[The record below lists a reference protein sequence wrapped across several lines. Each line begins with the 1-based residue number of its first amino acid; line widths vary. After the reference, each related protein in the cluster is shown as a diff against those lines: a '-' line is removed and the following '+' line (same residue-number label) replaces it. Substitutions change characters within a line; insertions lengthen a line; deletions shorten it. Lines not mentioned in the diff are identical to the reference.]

1 MTKSAKITLIKL
13 LIVLLLSGSM
23 LMLPFEEW
31 GVPINT
37 VQSRVIALF
46 VFAALMWILEVI
58 PIWTTSV
65 LVITLTLLCMSN
77 QSLNFMQVERF
88 DSNAVKAI
96 IADAYGP
103 EADAA
108 TVAATQATVI
118 AELKKQTSLSPAV
131 VRTSI
136 NNAILAP
143 VVNGEVEKAAQA
155 ENEAAAAAAATA
167 ATAVALAEERTL
179 AAGLAV
185 EAVSAVE
192 NAAAEQAAAA
202 AAAEAAQATATEAA
216 AATAVA
222 TAQKDAAAEQ
232 YALAAAAAG
241 RAVAIAEGAAA
252 QAEVARAAA
261 ASATATANA
270 AASNA
275 QAAAHAAT
283 IADNTAQEK
292 AAAAA
297 ALAAE
302 AELAL
307 KAAEAKRAAVAEDGS
322 NVELAAAATNL
333 SDAAAAK
340 AAEAAAAEQQAVVA
354 REAAARA
361 AAARDAAL
369 TAAEDARKA
378 AEQAA
383 ATAEAFANSAVNAAN
398 IATEKKAAA
407 DTAAAAAEAA
417 ANAASAAV
425 AKENSA
431 TAAAAEAVA
440 KADAAAAAAA
450 LAVTA
455 AQSNETKDAL
465 AAVEQANN
473 AATEAKMAADAAAAK
488 AAAAANA
495 KPALLA
501 AAGRLYSG
509 PVSEQIDNL
518 KLVSVAKQKSIFGTF
533 ADPIIILFLGGFFL
547 ADAATKFRRAINL
560 ARVLLKPFGTNPKF
574 VLLGLM
580 SVTAIFS
587 MFMSNT
593 ATAAMMLAL
602 LTPVLALFKPEDRG
616 RAAFALCIPI
626 GANVGGIGTPIG
638 TPPNA
643 IALKYMQ
650 DLGLDVTF
658 GKWMMFGIPFVLIML
673 LVGWLVLLKMFPIS
687 QKSLDLSKELKGKF
701 LTTPKAI
708 VVYATFIITIPLWVI
723 PKDYHGLDANSVAII
738 PIVVFSVTG
747 VITKKDLRGMA
758 WDVLWLVAGGFALGV
773 ALSETNLAKD
783 MINAIPFGEWNSTVL
798 LIGASCICLFMA
810 TFMSHTATAALLVPI
825 LGGVAG
831 AMMKASSMDNAGA
844 VALLVTVAF
853 ASSLGMALPIST
865 PPNAMA
871 YATGHIEQKG
881 MAVSGT
887 ILCLLGLVI
896 TIIMMVGL
904 GAIGFFG

>member
-23 LMLPFEEW
+23 LLLPFEEW
-31 GVPINT
+31 GVPINA
-37 VQSRVIALF
+37 VQTRVIALF
-46 VFAALMWILEVI
+46 IFAALMWILEVI

-65 LVITLTLLCMSN
+65 LVITLTLLGMSN
-77 QSLNFMQVERF
+77 QSLNFLQVDRF
-88 DSNAVKAI
+88 DSTAVKAI
-96 IADAYGP
+96 VAEAYGP
-103 EADAA
+103 SANAEM
-108 TVAATQATVI
+108 VKATQDTVI
-118 AELKKQTSLSPAV
+118 AELKKQTSLSPDG
-131 VRTSI
+131 VRTTI

-143 VVNGEVEKAAQA
+143 VVTGTADEATKAQ
-155 ENEAAAAAAATA
+155 
-167 ATAVALAEERTL
+167 LL
-179 AAGLAV
+179 
-185 EAVSAVE
+185 
-192 NAAAEQAAAA
+192 
-202 AAAEAAQATATEAA
+202 
-216 AATAVA
+216 
-222 TAQKDAAAEQ
+222 
-232 YALAAAAAG
+232 
-241 RAVAIAEGAAA
+241 
-252 QAEVARAAA
+252 
-261 ASATATANA
+261 
-270 AASNA
+270 AASNRLV
-275 QAAAHAAT
+275 
-283 IADNTAQEK
+283 DS
-292 AAAAA
+292 
-297 ALAAE
+297 
-302 AELAL
+302 EL
-307 KAAEAKRAAVAEDGS
+307 
-322 NVELAAAATNL
+322 N
-333 SDAAAAK
+333 
-340 AAEAAAAEQQAVVA
+340 QQ
-354 REAAARA
+354 
-361 AAARDAAL
+361 
-369 TAAEDARKA
+369 
-378 AEQAA
+378 
-383 ATAEAFANSAVNAAN
+383 
-398 IATEKKAAA
+398 I
-407 DTAAAAAEAA
+407 
-417 ANAASAAV
+417 
-425 AKENSA
+425 KE
-431 TAAAAEAVA
+431 
-440 KADAAAAAAA
+440 
-450 LAVTA
+450 
-455 AQSNETKDAL
+455 
-465 AAVEQANN
+465 
-473 AATEAKMAADAAAAK
+473 
-488 AAAAANA
+488 
-495 KPALLA
+495 
-501 AAGRLYSG
+501 
-509 PVSEQIDNL
+509 L
-518 KLVSVAKQKSIFGTF
+518 KLTSVAKQKSIFGTF

-547 ADAATKFRRAINL
+547 ADAATKYRLDINL

-658 GKWMMFGIPFVLIML
+658 GKWMMFGIPFVIIVL
-673 LVGWLVLLKMFPIS
+673 LVGWFVLLKMFPIE
-687 QKSLDLSKELKGKF
+687 QKSLDLAKELKGKF

-708 VVYATFIITIPLWVI
+708 IVYITFIVTILLWVT
-723 PKDYHGLDANSVAII
+723 PKQYHGLDANSVAII

-831 AMMKASSMDNAGA
+831 AMMTAGSMDAPGA

-881 MAVSGT
+881 MAISGT
-887 ILCLLGLVI
+887 ILCLLGLAI
-896 TIIMMVGL
+896 TILMMVGL
-904 GAIGFFG
+904 GAVGFFG